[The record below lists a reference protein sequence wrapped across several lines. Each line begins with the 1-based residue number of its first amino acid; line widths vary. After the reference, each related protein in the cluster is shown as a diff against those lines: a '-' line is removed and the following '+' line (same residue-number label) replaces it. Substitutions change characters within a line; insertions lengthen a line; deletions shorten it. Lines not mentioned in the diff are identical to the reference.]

1 MLCFGNLS
9 MLMNEINSV
18 IIIVV
23 QYLVVIYLSILLL
36 MNI

>member
-1 MLCFGNLS
+1 

-23 QYLVVIYLSILLL
+23 QYLVFIYLSILLL